1 MDKSAV
7 GLAPRNMAHVFLY
20 GTLLNLELLEIV
32 LGRKP
37 HGVAAVLPDCR
48 AAWVAGRDFPMI
60 YRCEGAQA
68 SGFLL
73 DASAQDIARL
83 DFYEGP
89 FSYDLEEVE
98 VVCDGDKVPAQT
110 YFPTPGRYEPGEDWN
125 IADWTDRHGALRL
138 FAAEEIM
145 DRFGTMS
152 AMEVDR
158 RYPVILA
165 RAQQRL
171 NASTTSS
178 PQELRVKNDAQ
189 RIEVKSKVRDHDN
202 WFLMEEFDLTHPKYD
217 GTQSREI
224 KRAVFVMADAVT
236 VLPYDPVQD
245 TVLLIE
251 QFRAG
256 VFRRGDPHPWSV
268 EAIAGRIDGGE
279 TAQEAA
285 FREAKEETGLTVREL
300 LKINSYYAS
309 PGAATEYLTSYIGL
323 ADLSDFKAGT
333 GGLTGEDEDIRSMIV
348 SFDQMMEAVN
358 SGEAENAPLLISA
371 LWLAANRDRLRAN
384 G

>member
-1 MDKSAV
+1 MT
-7 GLAPRNMAHVFLY
+7 HVFLY

-37 HGVAAVLPDCR
+37 DGVAAVLPDCR
-48 AAWVAGRDFPMI
+48 AAWVAGREFPMV
-60 YRCEGAQA
+60 YRCDGGRAEGY
-68 SGFLL
+68 LL
-73 DASAQDIARL
+73 EADAQDIARM

-89 FSYDLEEVE
+89 FSYDLEAVE
-98 VVCDGDKVPAQT
+98 VVCDGDRVAAQT

-125 IADWTDRHGALRL
+125 IADWTNRHGALRL
-138 FAAEEIM
+138 IAAQEIM
-145 DRFGTMS
+145 DRFGVMS
-152 AMEVDR
+152 AEEVDR

-165 RAQQRL
+165 RAQQKL
-171 NASTTSS
+171 NAVTSPS
-178 PQELRVKNDAQ
+178 PQNLRVKNDAQ
-189 RIEVKSKVRDHDN
+189 HIEVKSKIRDHDN

-256 VFRRGDPHPWSV
+256 VFRRGDPHPWSL

-279 TAQEAA
+279 TAEDAA
-285 FREAKEETGLTVREL
+285 FREAKEETGLTLRRLE
-300 LKINSYYAS
+300 KINSYYAS

-323 ADLSDFKAGT
+323 ADLGDFEAGT

-348 SFDQMMEAVN
+348 PFERLMEAVR